1 MEGINEAVVRQLKEQ
16 KGGEDV
22 LPLWKKLWSA
32 YHKDGA
38 AGVDAVLAEL
48 KTRTSDKA

>member
-1 MEGINEAVVRQLKEQ
+1 MEGINEAVVRQLKEH

-32 YHKDGA
+32 YQKDGA
-38 AGVDAVLAEL
+38 TGVDAVLAEL
-48 KTRTSDKA
+48 TNRTADQE

>member
-1 MEGINEAVVRQLKEQ
+1 MEGINEAVVRQLKEH

-32 YHKDGA
+32 YQKDGA
-38 AGVDAVLAEL
+38 TGVDAVLAEL
-48 KTRTSDKA
+48 KTRTSDKE